1 MVSTICDLCTAVSQ
15 CLYVAY
21 MYGVI
26 QSTLFLV
33 HSPLMRN
40 IGFLSEMKKN
50 YDCEVA
56 WQGIDMGLNASV
68 PTPICIWTSSS
79 VKSTLSTLIFTHDCD
94 IHSVLT
100 PIMLCHMLLLLC
112 AVK

>member
-1 MVSTICDLCTAVSQ
+1 MSICS
-15 CLYVAY
+15 LYVWCNS
-21 MYGVI
+21 VNI
-26 QSTLFLV
+26 VFSSQSNYEKNWFE
-33 HSPLMRN
+33 S
-40 IGFLSEMKKN
+40 GMKKN
-50 YDCEVA
+50 CDCEVA
-56 WQGIDMGLNASV
+56 WQSIDMGLNASV